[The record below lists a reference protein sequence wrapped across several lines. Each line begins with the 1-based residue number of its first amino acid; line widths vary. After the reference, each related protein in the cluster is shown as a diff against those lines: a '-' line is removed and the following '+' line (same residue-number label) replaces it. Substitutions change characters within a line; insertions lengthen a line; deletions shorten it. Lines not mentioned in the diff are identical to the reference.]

1 MPRRKTLRPLCTD
14 SCAFCLKLDD
24 NPLLGNF
31 THNGE
36 LKLHTNC
43 IFAASGLSQD
53 KEEGTTDE
61 DYIEGFHIDAIKR
74 EIRRGRSLICS
85 YCRNPGACVG
95 CVIKSC
101 PCTFHLPCVSKAKGV
116 TIFSSTFPSYCRR
129 HAPKQN
135 LENWLKHCT
144 EVPACCVCLFPML
157 PEENKSEPPPTVT
170 KCKNKETDPPHS
182 KVFTTPVNNRRLPRR
197 TCMAMSTPKRVRVS
211 VELSVRRL
219 STSNSSWEVSDLS
232 VDPEPIP
239 DEPTISS
246 TTLCSSSRIHP
257 ALSHLPDWLKVSL
270 SDKPDKQQLAAYDA
284 WTHNSI
290 HGLCCPKAW
299 MHRSCIAGY
308 AASAALHYLKCP
320 YCAEKDVFIR
330 SIIDAGIWVPD
341 RDAAWELE
349 PGAYADLA
357 PADNSIASGSSESNS
372 SSSPPS
378 TSNPT
383 PLQDSMQQ
391 NSTLRRSER
400 RSVRPRKM
408 SPSPD
413 ERHSP
418 SVVQRQKSVLSL
430 VWNSRQFGMR
440 GRGGVI
446 KSRRPT
452 QPAIQKTPPDSFPRR
467 GNPRKLSL
475 FPRNMN
481 VDSPFASQLS
491 ETHRLRQATLGS
503 FLANMRVSSPT

>member
-1 MPRRKTLRPLCTD
+1 MHTSEWNISLDRP
-14 SCAFCLKLDD
+14 S
-24 NPLLGNF
+24 
-31 THNGE
+31 
-36 LKLHTNC
+36 
-43 IFAASGLSQD
+43 
-53 KEEGTTDE
+53 EEE
-61 DYIEGFHIDAIKR
+61 IKYEISALKR
-74 EIRRGRSLICS
+74 EKAPGPDGLYPALSKEGGGSLVTHLTKVI
-85 YCRNPGACVG
+85 GA
-95 CVIKSC
+95 IWNEEK
-101 PCTFHLPCVSKAKGV
+101 
-116 TIFSSTFPSYCRR
+116 
-129 HAPKQN
+129 N

-418 SVVQRQKSVLSL
+418 TPSFVLLPVMYDGRIIYHKTGLVSDREIPIQESL
-430 VWNSRQFGMR
+430 QEEHRLEEAVPQESSQQAFPVGIRRDPLPQEITRGSIVHNSDP
-440 GRGGVI
+440 
-446 KSRRPT
+446 KE
-452 QPAIQKTPPDSFPRR
+452 QPHPKKKIRE
-467 GNPRKLSL
+467 
-475 FPRNMN
+475 PRNQHPN
-481 VDSPFASQLS
+481 GYLL
-491 ETHRLRQATLGS
+491 TT
-503 FLANMRVSSPT
+503 